1 MFTSRPDRRA
11 RWTLGYQPREKVMFS
26 KSRLLAIA
34 LGLAAMASATAPA
47 SALSSQ
53 VYAGHQGSQPAGPP
67 RELPS
72 AHRNDRTTVGHSMYP
87 MPRRP
92 MRQPFL

>member
-1 MFTSRPDRRA
+1 
-11 RWTLGYQPREKVMFS
+11 MFS
-26 KSRLLAIA
+26 KSRLLALA
-34 LGLAAMASATAPA
+34 LGLAAIASAPAPA
-47 SALSSQ
+47 SALSSVVARYQ
-53 VYAGHQGSQPAGPP
+53 APERPP

-72 AHRNDRTTVGHSMYP
+72 AHPNGQTTVGHFHLMYP